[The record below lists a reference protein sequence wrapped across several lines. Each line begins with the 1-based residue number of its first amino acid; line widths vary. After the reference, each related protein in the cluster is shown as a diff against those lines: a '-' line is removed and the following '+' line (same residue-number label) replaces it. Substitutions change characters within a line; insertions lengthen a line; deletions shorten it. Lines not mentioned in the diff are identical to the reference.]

1 MALETSGLDQETVE
15 VEDMDQTNPFSSDSA
30 STNPFSEEMIRTIE
44 PLHKSA
50 NESTNPFEDS
60 SDIILNEEP
69 DDLPTIVVDRGME
82 EAADGGSSS
91 TNPFEVSLDAE
102 DLYGSCYKE
111 ISNPVGEPDD
121 GKAVP
126 LEGCRQA
133 ENIDLEN
140 KDGKFGKNFT
150 ATQMRKR
157 KSTIR
162 RMGSLRKTPCMK
174 AFRCPKEFCGFFA
187 SSADKLAIHVDRFHG
202 AYHDLLS
209 PESPELTRTPRKNS
223 PVCGVK
229 RLSEIMWGTMT
240 GGNIC
245 EFLIFVWKVA
255 ARLAG

>member
-1 MALETSGLDQETVE
+1 MALETNGLDQETVE
-15 VEDMDQTNPFSSDSA
+15 VEEMDQTNPFSSDSA
-30 STNPFSEEMIRTIE
+30 STNPFSEEMIQIKE

-50 NESTNPFEDS
+50 NKSTNPFEDS
-60 SDIILNEEP
+60 TSDKILDEKP

-111 ISNPVGEPDD
+111 ISNPIGEPDD
-121 GKAVP
+121 GKAVS

-245 EFLIFVWKVA
+245 E
-255 ARLAG
+255 